1 MKKMVGYTPSS
12 FTDLVFASKK
22 IEVDPKRG
30 KFDHPTRTTEKTGAN
45 EEGEKEGETHAVT
58 AIPIRPSF
66 PPTQQ
71 CHYSANNKPPPYPPP
86 SYPQR
91 PSLNQPQ
98 SLSTALPM
106 TNTTFSTNQKHQ
118 PRSEFCSEKAVEFT
132 PIPVSYADLLPY
144 LLDNSMVAIT
154 LAKVHQPPFLREYD
168 SNATC
173 ACHGEAPGRSIEHC
187 RALKRKV
194 QGLIDAG
201 WLKFEENRV

>member
-71 CHYSANNKPPPYPPP
+71 CHYSANNKPAPYPPP

-106 TNTTFSTNQKHQ
+106 TKTTFSTNQKKNTNKK
-118 PRSEFCSEKAVEFT
+118 EFCSKKPVGFT
-132 PIPVSYADLLPY
+132 P
-144 LLDNSMVAIT
+144 NSVVI
-154 LAKVHQPPFLREYD
+154 
-168 SNATC
+168 C
-173 ACHGEAPGRSIEHC
+173 
-187 RALKRKV
+187 
-194 QGLIDAG
+194 
-201 WLKFEENRV
+201 